1 MEIGENSEITQ
12 NGSDEPNKV
21 GSTKVKLT
29 PELLE
34 LHRLLNRDLS
44 KKLDQ
49 KLDPLHLTVNEIK
62 TNLST

>member
-12 NGSDEPNKV
+12 NGSEEPNKV

-49 KLDPLHLTVNEIK
+49 K
-62 TNLST
+62 